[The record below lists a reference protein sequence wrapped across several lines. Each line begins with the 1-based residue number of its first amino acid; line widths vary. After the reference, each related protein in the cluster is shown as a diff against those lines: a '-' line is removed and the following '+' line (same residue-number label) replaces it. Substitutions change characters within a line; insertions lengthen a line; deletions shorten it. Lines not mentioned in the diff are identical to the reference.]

1 MVWPCNEV
9 SAAIFVFRAKPR
21 GIFHISDNNNK
32 KCVTY
37 PLFAQQLQILLCYFS
52 CCTFSDLP
60 AIFYSRFEGCFLDE
74 LVTDQELPD
83 VLKMEQLV
91 QVWQAFQL
99 FQEDVLRYGN
109 FFQGYSSREVGCLM
123 IAKFRR

>member
-1 MVWPCNEV
+1 MVWTCTEV
-9 SAAIFVFRAKPR
+9 SAAREAQGDF
-21 GIFHISDNNNK
+21 SYQDNNNK

-83 VLKMEQLV
+83 VLKMEQLDQV

>member
-1 MVWPCNEV
+1 MPCNEV

-21 GIFHISDNNNK
+21 GIFHIRTIITRN
-32 KCVTY
+32 VTY

-91 QVWQAFQL
+91 QVRQAFQL